1 MISKKLGRR
10 IVSCRKEMGLTQEQ
24 LAEMVDVTVS
34 FMGHME
40 RGTRCASLP
49 TLVRLCWALGVT
61 ADELLQDCMPP
72 AAAHGRHWSGREWL
86 AAAELLDT
94 ARRLLAET
102 EENE

>member
-1 MISKKLGRR
+1 MDYKLMGQRIREHRKK
-10 IVSCRKEMGLTQEQ
+10 KGLTQEQ
-24 LAEMVDVTVS
+24 LAELIDISPS
-34 FMGHME
+34 FMGHIE
-40 RGTRCASLP
+40 RGSRCASLP